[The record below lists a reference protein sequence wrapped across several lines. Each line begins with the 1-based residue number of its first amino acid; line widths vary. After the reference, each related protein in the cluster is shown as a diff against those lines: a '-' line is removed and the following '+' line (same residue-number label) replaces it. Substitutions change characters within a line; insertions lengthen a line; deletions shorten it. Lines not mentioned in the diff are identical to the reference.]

1 MVSGDGIRA
10 FLPHSKSS
18 GPPKPMSEEQMLKIT
33 VGAPPKQI
41 NGPVTLVDYDP
52 AWPKLY
58 ELEAARIKAAL
69 GEKALQI
76 EHVGSTSVPGLIAKP
91 IIDILLVVIDSA
103 DEQSYVPLLEA
114 ANYTLRI
121 REPNW
126 HEHRLF
132 KGPDTNINLHVFSKG
147 SAETERM
154 LIFRDWLRGN
164 SQDRNRYAKSKQK
177 LAKRNWKYVQNYAD
191 AKSEVVESIIAR
203 VRGQRNQS

>member
-1 MVSGDGIRA
+1 
-10 FLPHSKSS
+10 
-18 GPPKPMSEEQMLKIT
+18 MSEEQMMKVT
-33 VGAPPKQI
+33 VGAPPKQL
-41 NGPVTLVDYDP
+41 NGPVMLVDYDP
-52 AWPKLY
+52 AWPRLY
-58 ELEAARIKAAL
+58 AIEAARIKAAL
-69 GEKALQI
+69 GVKAVLI
-76 EHVGSTSVPGLIAKP
+76 EHVGSTSVPGLLAKP
-91 IIDILLVVIDSA
+91 IIDILLVVADSA

-121 REPNW
+121 REPDW

-147 SAETERM
+147 STEAERM

-164 SQDRNRYAKSKQK
+164 SQDRDRYAKSKQK

-203 VRGQRNQS
+203 ARGQRKQSQKQSAIP

>member
-1 MVSGDGIRA
+1 
-10 FLPHSKSS
+10 
-18 GPPKPMSEEQMLKIT
+18 MSEEQMLKIT

-177 LAKRNWKYVQNYAD
+177 LAKRNWNYVQNYAD

>member
-1 MVSGDGIRA
+1 M
-10 FLPHSKSS
+10 PHSKSS
-18 GPPKPMSEEQMLKIT
+18 DPPKQMSEEQMLKIT
-33 VGAPPKQI
+33 VGAPPKQL
-41 NGPVTLVDYDP
+41 NGPVILVDYDP

-58 ELEAARIKAAL
+58 TLEAARIKAAL
-69 GEKALQI
+69 GGTALQI
-76 EHVGSTSVPGLIAKP
+76 EHVGSTAVPGLLAKP
-91 IIDILLVVIDSA
+91 IIDILLVVADSA

-114 ANYTLRI
+114 AGYMLRI

-132 KGPDTNINLHVFSKG
+132 KGSDTNIHLHIFSKG
-147 SAETERM
+147 SAEAERM

-203 VRGQRNQS
+203 ARG